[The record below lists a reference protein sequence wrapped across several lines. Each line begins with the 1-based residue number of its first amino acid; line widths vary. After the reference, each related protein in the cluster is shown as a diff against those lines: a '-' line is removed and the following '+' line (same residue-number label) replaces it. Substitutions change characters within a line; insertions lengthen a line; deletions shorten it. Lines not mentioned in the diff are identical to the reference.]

1 MSRTGAIGIL
11 LLSAFALAGCG
22 GGNSLVN
29 RIHGTRL
36 TIFESVPLDGAAEPN
51 GQAVVNGAQLALNQ
65 IGGRI
70 GRYRIRIRVLDD
82 ATATAG
88 GWDPGQTEADARIA
102 AADRTT
108 IGYIGDLESGA
119 SAVSIPLL
127 NHEGIAQISPTST
140 AVGLTS
146 DAPGSSPGEPEK
158 YYPTGVR
165 TFARVVPND
174 LVGAGAQVGL
184 EQQLD
189 CTRTYLA
196 EDEEVDGAD
205 FATTFQAAAKSAG
218 LNVVG
223 TQSYEAGGSNYTAF
237 AASVATARP
246 DCVLLSALNPASAVL
261 VTEALGAALPH
272 ARIFAGA
279 SLATGAY
286 TNPEFGGIP
295 TALAKRVLLTVAA
308 LGLRSYPPAGRA
320 FLERYGTA
328 FGPPPP
334 DAIFGYEA
342 MSLMLNAIARATGD
356 GRQDA
361 MRSHVVAALFA
372 TRDRASVLGTYS
384 IDRAGDTTLREYGVW
399 RIVDGRLSFW
409 KAVTG

>member
-22 GGNSLVN
+22 GGSSLVN
-29 RIHGTRL
+29 KIHGTRL

-127 NHEGIAQISPTST
+127 NHEGIAQVSPTST

-174 LVGAGAQVGL
+174 LVRRRRPGRSRAAARLHADVPGGGRGGRRDRLRDHVPGGRQVGGP
-184 EQQLD
+184 E
-189 CTRTYLA
+189 R
-196 EDEEVDGAD
+196 
-205 FATTFQAAAKSAG
+205 
-218 LNVVG
+218 
-223 TQSYEAGGSNYTAF
+223 
-237 AASVATARP
+237 RRH
-246 DCVLLSALNPASAVL
+246 AVL
-261 VTEALGAALPH
+261 RGRRLQLHRVRRERRRREA
-272 ARIFAGA
+272 
-279 SLATGAY
+279 
-286 TNPEFGGIP
+286 
-295 TALAKRVLLTVAA
+295 
-308 LGLRSYPPAGRA
+308 
-320 FLERYGTA
+320 
-328 FGPPPP
+328 
-334 DAIFGYEA
+334 
-342 MSLMLNAIARATGD
+342 
-356 GRQDA
+356 
-361 MRSHVVAALFA
+361 
-372 TRDRASVLGTYS
+372 
-384 IDRAGDTTLREYGVW
+384 
-399 RIVDGRLSFW
+399 
-409 KAVTG
+409 